1 MKFHTEIN
9 PLREEASYNMYSLEL
24 FKYSLLVKSATIAN
38 YI

>member
-9 PLREEASYNMYSLEL
+9 PLREASHNMYSLEL

-38 YI
+38 HI